1 MEMAQKA
8 SMKKKEKEKKKWKIA
23 LVFIQCVLVGIII
36 FNVGSFV
43 LGQQSKYT
51 SQDYWNRFPGLKQ
64 TYLDSQ
70 YANKNPKEWIPD
82 EYVNAYAGGAY
93 VQGVSPILIAP
104 DTPPIGRYL
113 IGLSVLFF
121 KNEHIIILISA
132 CVSLIFLFLLGRQI
146 FSYSLTALL
155 VIALVSFE
163 PIFKNQL
170 IFTPLLDIIQL
181 MFLTSSFYFFNRAL
195 SSKKYFWLF
204 TVSSILWGLFI
215 GTKFFATGITVIAA
229 YYAVLLFHKDKKRLI
244 GLTLSIP
251 FGIMTYLLSY
261 VQVFFGLGYNLKQ
274 FLGIQKWIFFY
285 HKSQLILP
293 FTIWPL
299 ILFNKWYVWYGNKPV
314 ISDSQWFFTWP
325 IVLITSLATS
335 VLYFFK
341 KIKKRKEVEVLIAWI
356 IFYILFFS
364 IGQITTRY
372 LIIYIPILYL
382 VTFYLFENIFMHI
395 SEKREKRVGK

>member
-1 MEMAQKA
+1 
-8 SMKKKEKEKKKWKIA
+8 MKKTKKNVERWKIA
-23 LVFIQCVLVGIII
+23 EIVIKCILIGIII
-36 FNVGSFV
+36 FNVGSV
-43 LGQQSKYT
+43 VISQQSKYT

-64 TYLDSQ
+64 IYLDSQ
-70 YANKNPKEWIPD
+70 YTNKNPKGWIPD

-93 VQGVSPILIAP
+93 MKGVSPILIGA
-104 DTPPIGRYL
+104 DTPPTGRYL
-113 IGLSVLFF
+113 IGLSILLF

-146 FSYSLTALL
+146 FFYSVTPYLPIALL
-155 VIALVSFE
+155 SFE

-170 IFTPLLDIIQL
+170 IYTPLLDIIQL
-181 MFLTSSFYFFNRAL
+181 MFLSMSFYFFNKAL
-195 SSKKYFWLF
+195 SSKRNFLLF
-204 TVSSILWGLFI
+204 TITSILWGLFI
-215 GTKFFATGITVIAA
+215 GTKFFATGITIIAA
-229 YYAVLLFHKDKKRLI
+229 YYAVLLIHRDKKRI
-244 GLTLSIP
+244 INFTLSIP
-251 FGIMTYLLSY
+251 IGIITYLLSY

-274 FLGIQKWIFFY
+274 FIGIQKWVFLY

-299 ILFNKWYVWYGNKPV
+299 ILFNKWYVWYGSKPV

-325 IVLITSLATS
+325 ILLISSLVTSA
-335 VLYFFK
+335 LYFLK
-341 KIKKRKEVEVLIAWI
+341 KIKKKKEVEVLIIWV

-382 VTFYLFENIFMHI
+382 ITFYLLENTFIFI
-395 SEKREKRVGK
+395 SQKREKRNTL

>member
-1 MEMAQKA
+1 
-8 SMKKKEKEKKKWKIA
+8 MKKIKKKTKSWK
-23 LVFIQCVLVGIII
+23 FIQIVIKCVLVGIVI
-36 FNVGSFV
+36 FNIGSVV
-43 LGQQSKYT
+43 LSQQSKYT
-51 SQDYWNRFPGLKQ
+51 SQDYWERFSGLKQ

-70 YANKNPKEWIPD
+70 YANKNPKGWIPD

-93 VQGVSPILIAP
+93 IKGVSPILIGA

-113 IGLSVLFF
+113 IGISILLF
-121 KNEHIIILISA
+121 KNEHIIILFAA
-132 CVSLIFLFLLGRQI
+132 CMSLIFLFLLGRQI
-146 FSYSLTALL
+146 FSYSLTAFLS
-155 VIALVSFE
+155 IALLSFE

-181 MFLTSSFYFFNRAL
+181 MFLTMSFYFFNRAL

-229 YYAVLLFHKDKKRLI
+229 YYAVLLFHKDKKRII
-244 GLTLSIP
+244 GFTLSIP
-251 FGIMTYLLSY
+251 FGIVTYLLSY
-261 VQVFFGLGYNLKQ
+261 VQVFFGLGYNFKQ
-274 FLGIQKWIFFY
+274 FLGIQKWIFLY

-325 IVLITSLATS
+325 IVLITSLVTS
-335 VLYFFK
+335 VLYLFK
-341 KIKKRKEVEVLIAWI
+341 KIKKRREVEVI
-356 IFYILFFS
+356 IIWVILYILFFS

-382 VTFYLFENIFMHI
+382 VTFYLFENIFMYI